1 MTDSG
6 ELVNL
11 AVVEQVILFLA
22 VGLPVAGLLA
32 GLAWG
37 ARCRRPVPGALQG
50 FAAGLL
56 GPTVWVLWRIYN
68 AIEDH
73 YGLDSVKA
81 LLINLALFVIIG
93 VSLGTAIGWWRRRG
107 EVESNKCKV

>member
-11 AVVEQVILFLA
+11 ALVEQVILILA
-22 VGLPVAGLLA
+22 VGAPVAGLLL
-32 GLAWG
+32 GLIWG
-37 ARCRRPVPGALQG
+37 ALRRRPVPGALQG
-50 FAAGLL
+50 FSAGLL
-56 GPTVWVLWRIYN
+56 GPAVWALWRMYN

-81 LLINLALFVIIG
+81 LLINLALFVAIG
-93 VSLGTAIGWWRRRG
+93 VTLGTAIGWWRRRRA
-107 EVESNKCKV
+107 EC